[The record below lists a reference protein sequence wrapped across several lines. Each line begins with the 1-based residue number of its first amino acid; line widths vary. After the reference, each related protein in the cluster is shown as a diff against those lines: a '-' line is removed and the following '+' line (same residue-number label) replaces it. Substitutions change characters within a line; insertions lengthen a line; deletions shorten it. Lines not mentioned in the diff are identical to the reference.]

1 MTSKPIHSLVA
12 VAIATFLSFVTA
24 DARAGEKAF
33 DCAVTQL
40 RVNSDRF
47 FVRCAESRP
56 GMSIP
61 PFVRDIPYYSVPYT
75 QQNTRYLLDLVLAA
89 RDSGKPLRL
98 IFEEDPEMNP
108 PGCARNNCRR
118 MIAAGLAF

>member
-1 MTSKPIHSLVA
+1 MKASRFIHFVA
-12 VAIATFLSFVTA
+12 TVLAVLLALAAA

-47 FVRCAESRP
+47 FVRCAESRA

-61 PFVRDIPYYSVPYT
+61 SFVRDIPYYSVPYT
-75 QQNTRYLLDLVLAA
+75 QQNARYLFDLVLAA
-89 RDSGKPLRL
+89 RDGGKPLRL

-118 MIAAGLAF
+118 MIAAGLVF